1 MDEAL
6 PTDHPL
12 FRSRAQV
19 DAFRSL
25 RRPGRVDMLNLV
37 RYRPV
42 ARYADGTETSGADAY
57 RTYKEGVRPLLLG
70 AGARVVWTGEF
81 ECMVN
86 GPEDQRWDEVFVMS
100 YPSLEALLEMSQSAA
115 YAAVAHHRTVAL
127 AAYHLLRLNPQL
139 PDAADRSDVED
150 GLARWVESGLP
161 RH

>member
-57 RTYKEGVRPLLLG
+57 RTYKEGVRPPG
-70 AGARVVWTGEF
+70 WS
-81 ECMVN
+81 
-86 GPEDQRWDEVFVMS
+86 GPANSNAW
-100 YPSLEALLEMSQSAA
+100 
-115 YAAVAHHRTVAL
+115 
-127 AAYHLLRLNPQL
+127 
-139 PDAADRSDVED
+139 
-150 GLARWVESGLP
+150 
-161 RH
+161 